1 MKLIID
7 AHLPKSICN
16 YFIDCDC
23 IHTKDLSQ
31 GNKTKDSFINEISIN
46 EKRALITKD
55 SDFYYSFIASNKPY
69 KLVLIKFGNMRI
81 TEIKEYFE
89 RNSKQIKTLLEKH
102 SFIILEKGKIRVL
115 E

>member
-7 AHLPKSICN
+7 AHLPKSICD
-16 YFIDCDC
+16 YFIDSDC
-23 IHTKDLSQ
+23 IHTKDLAQ
-31 GNKTKDSFINEISIN
+31 GNKSKDSFINEISIK

-55 SDFYYSFIASNKPY
+55 TDFYYSYIASNKPY

-81 TEIKEYFE
+81 TEIKAYFA
-89 RNSKQIKTLLEKH
+89 RNCNQIKNLLKKH

-115 E
+115 D